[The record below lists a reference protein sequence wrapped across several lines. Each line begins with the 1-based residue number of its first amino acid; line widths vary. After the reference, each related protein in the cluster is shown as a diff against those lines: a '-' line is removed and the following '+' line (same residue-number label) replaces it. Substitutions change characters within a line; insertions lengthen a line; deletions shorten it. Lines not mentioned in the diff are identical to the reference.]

1 MKHFALIL
9 GVCALAAGALPAQD
23 GPRRGGDRDGA
34 ARAKLRAALLERFD
48 RNDDGRLDRREI
60 EAARRALRARM
71 AERRDG
77 RGRDEAPR
85 ARGPR
90 GGDDRRL
97 RGQDAGKR
105 GVGRR
110 GAPDAS
116 RPGADRGG
124 RRGGDGI
131 RGRGPVRPEAREEL
145 RERVRGRVRDGMQE
159 RRADAEKRPDAASR
173 ATGRGPRGPGLRR
186 GPAR

>member
-48 RNDDGRLDRREI
+48 RNDDGRLDRREV
-60 EAARRALRARM
+60 EAARRALRARL

-90 GGDDRRL
+90 GGDRRPV

-105 GVGRR
+105 DGERR
-110 GAPDAS
+110 GRADAS
-116 RPGADRGG
+116 RPGAGRGG
-124 RRGGDGI
+124 RRGGDGART
-131 RGRGPVRPEAREEL
+131 RGTVRPEVRDAL
-145 RERVRGRVRDGMQE
+145 RERVRERVADEMRE
-159 RRADAEKRPDAASR
+159 RRAGAEMRPDAASR
-173 ATGRGPRGPGLRR
+173 ETGRGPRGPGLRR